1 MKYFGA
7 KLAFF
12 YLITEYFAK
21 IFTLFV
27 YYPLSS
33 LVTTPTSTVPPY
45 AGRTKAK
52 KRGVITTSRFPKTN
66 YLKTNLLKQIKIY
79 FFPFW
84 VQN

>member
-52 KRGVITTSRFPKTN
+52 KTRRHHDVSFSKN
-66 YLKTNLLKQIKIY
+66 KLLK
-79 FFPFW
+79 
-84 VQN
+84 N